1 VGRGLAAIR
10 DNEEAAECMGVPTL
24 RLKLV
29 ATTVSGLLMGLAGG
43 SFPYYLTFIEPASVF
58 DLNYAVNSLAMPM
71 IGGSTTWMGP
81 VIGAILLGLI
91 FIVVTVFLGTM
102 GRIGL
107 IRGTHQVEGS
117 ATSLAFG
124 DLFNGSM
131 RYFWRV
137 FGLNLLVGLLVF
149 LAVIIL
155 VVVFVFGSIVT
166 LGLFALCAI
175 PLVCLGVPI
184 GWVISVVVEQASIA
198 IVLEDLGIVEGLNR
212 GWAVVKA
219 NVGPMILMWLVLGL
233 GVGGIGGFILAIPL
247 FVIVVPAMVGV
258 MSQSQTATSGG
269 LLVAGLCFVA
279 YLPVLI
285 VLNGILRGYI
295 ETAWTLTFMRLTN
308 RPAAA
313 LAAVEEIPPA
323 A

>member
-1 VGRGLAAIR
+1 MDFGNVLSRAWQIIWKHKVLWIFGI
-10 DNEEAAECMGVPTL
+10 
-24 RLKLV
+24 
-29 ATTVSGLLMGLAGG
+29 LAGCSG
-43 SFPYYLTFIEPASVF
+43 NSGFNVNWRSSYRGDVPQQVQPYIDRFQNMS
-58 DLNYAVNSLAMPM
+58 DGM
-71 IGGSTTWMGP
+71 IAAF

-102 GRIGL
+102 GRIGR

-233 GVGGIGGFILAIPL
+233 GVGGIGGFILAIPV

-313 LAAVEEIPPA
+313 ALAAVEEIPPA